1 MVVQRINSIWVMKEF
16 KSQTVEAL
24 KDNCSKT
31 KRIMQVLTGL
41 ILVLTVVLLFG
52 WISKTKGL
60 DSNFYI
66 TMIMPLSL
74 IVILLDRKIKK
85 IKEELTTRE

>member
-1 MVVQRINSIWVMKEF
+1 
-16 KSQTVEAL
+16 
-24 KDNCSKT
+24 
-31 KRIMQVLTGL
+31 MQVLTGL

-85 IKEELTTRE
+85 IKEELTTREYLIWTQST